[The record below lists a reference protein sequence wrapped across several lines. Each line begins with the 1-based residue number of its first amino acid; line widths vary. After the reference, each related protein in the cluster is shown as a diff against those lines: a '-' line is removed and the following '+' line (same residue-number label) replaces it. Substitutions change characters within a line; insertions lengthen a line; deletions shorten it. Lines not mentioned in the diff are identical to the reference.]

1 MHMLGSILRLAM
13 LAGTGAGMA
22 DGFRQAMLKLA
33 ALFAAALIIGLM
45 VAAAIGYFG
54 VAIYLT
60 LSPEIGPVRGAAAL
74 GCGLLILA
82 IVLGFVCRS
91 LYLRRARSRSSRT
104 GLGAAGLASGLGGP
118 LGAAALGA
126 SMGAG
131 PGLDLRGTLARNAV
145 TVLLTAFIAGMVMNN
160 RK

>member
-1 MHMLGSILRLAM
+1 MLGSILRLAM

-22 DGFRQAMLKLA
+22 EGIRR
-33 ALFAAALIIGLM
+33 ALFRLALLFGASLVIGLM
-45 VAAAIGYFG
+45 VAAAVGYFG
-54 VAIYLT
+54 VAIYLM
-60 LSPEIGPVRGAAAL
+60 LSPELGTAQAAAVL
-74 GCGLLILA
+74 GGGLLLLAVILGL
-82 IVLGFVCRS
+82 VTRL
-91 LYLRRARSRSSRT
+91 LYLRRRPARAAAS

-131 PGLDLRGTLARNAV
+131 PGLDLRGALSRNAG
-145 TVLLTAFIAGMVMNN
+145 TLLLTAFIAGMVLNN